1 MMRAPVNQLLK
12 FTACGLAPTVTSA
25 QVRKRLSFHARPS
38 ARDEVDS
45 RRSFLSLSRRKIM
58 MKPRAALAAL
68 FLLLV
73 AVPDAVA
80 QANKPASA
88 ELPVTRVV
96 LFNSG
101 VGYFQREGHVEG
113 NARIDLQ
120 FSIGSINDLLKS
132 LVLQDLNGGQ
142 ISTVNYDSSNPPER
156 TLKSFAIDLTGD
168 PSLGQLL
175 KQARGEK
182 VEVVVMPDKNVI
194 SGAGVTMSGVIVG
207 VQQKIKEEGDKEV
220 VVAEQLNLLTADGVR
235 GIPMSH
241 VQRFRFLKQELDQEF
256 RKALEVLAN
265 SRDTERKRVS
275 LNFLGQGRRQV
286 KVGYVTENPMWKP
299 SYRLALEKDKV
310 LLQGWAIVEN
320 TTDEDW
326 KDIRLGLVAGRP
338 ITFQMDLY
346 EPLYV
351 PRPVVEPE
359 IFASLRPPTY
369 QGNLGQQAVPNVAGM
384 GGQFGGNALG
394 FAGGIA
400 GNPNAPPT
408 LNNGPARPVGTA
420 LDQFQAGQQNPVVQQ
435 DRVKDVKEV
444 IKRLDMSK
452 DGVKLDGVSSRAVA
466 IDLGNYFQ
474 YLIEQPV
481 SLPRQKSAMI
491 PIVNQEVKGER
502 VSIFNANVHSKH
514 PLHGLRFKNATALHL
529 MQGPV
534 TIFDEGNYA
543 GDSQVGDLKPN
554 ETRYLSYAIDL
565 GSEVLAET
573 KHAPE
578 SLLAVK
584 IVKGIVHATNKQRM
598 TSTYTIKNRSE
609 QARKIIVEHPYRTA
623 WKLIEPAK
631 PTEQARDVY
640 RFEQSAEPN
649 KPLKLEVVEEQEGVT
664 RILLAE
670 ANDQTL
676 QLFIKA
682 GQSSAKVKA
691 SLEKALET
699 RGQLADTRRMI
710 QKEEQAV
717 TVIEQDQ
724 MRMRA
729 NMERVPPES
738 DAYKRYLK
746 KFDDQETDI
755 EKRRD
760 RITKLQETV
769 ESQTQALAEFLQALS
784 VD

>member
-1 MMRAPVNQLLK
+1 
-12 FTACGLAPTVTSA
+12 
-25 QVRKRLSFHARPS
+25 
-38 ARDEVDS
+38 
-45 RRSFLSLSRRKIM
+45 M

-68 FLLLV
+68 FLVLI

-142 ISTVNYDSSNPPER
+142 ISTVHYDSSNPPER

-207 VQQKIKEEGDKEV
+207 VQQKIKDEGDKEV

-235 GIPMSH
+235 GIPMSQ
-241 VQRFRFLKQELDQEF
+241 VQRFKFLKPELDQEF

-369 QGNLGQQAVPNVAGM
+369 QGNLGQQAVPQVSG
-384 GGQFGGNALG
+384 L
-394 FAGGIA
+394 GGIGGISGSVSQQALQQSINSQGFPPSLMA
-400 GNPNAPPT
+400 GLTPAPAANLLPI
-408 LNNGPARPVGTA
+408 VS
-420 LDQFQAGQQNPVVQQ
+420 Q

-452 DGVKLDGVSSRAVA
+452 DGVKLDGVSSQAVA

-502 VSIFNANVHSKH
+502 VSIFNVHVHSKH

-565 GSEVLAET
+565 GSEVLAES

-584 IVKGIVHATNKQRM
+584 IVKGVVHATNKHRM

-609 QARKIIVEHPYRTA
+609 QARKIIVEHPYRTG

-640 RFEQSAEPN
+640 RFEQTAEPN

-664 RILLAE
+664 RILLAD
-670 ANDQTL
+670 ANDPTL

-717 TVIEQDQ
+717 KVIEQDQ
-724 MRMRA
+724 TRMRA

-755 EKRRD
+755 EKRRE

-769 ESQTQALAEFLQALS
+769 ESQTQTLAEFLQALS

>member
-1 MMRAPVNQLLK
+1 MGK
-12 FTACGLAPTVTSA
+12 S
-25 QVRKRLSFHARPS
+25 HA
-38 ARDEVDS
+38 
-45 RRSFLSLSRRKIM
+45 F
-58 MKPRAALAAL
+58 
-68 FLLLV
+68 V
-73 AVPDAVA
+73 AVLGFVLTAAPPALA

-101 VGYFQREGHVEG
+101 VGYFQREGAVDG

-142 ISTVNYDSSNPPER
+142 ISTVHYDSSNPPER

-182 VEVVVMPDKNVI
+182 LEVVVTPDKNVLG
-194 SGAGVTMSGVIVG
+194 GAGQVMTGVIVG
-207 VQQKIKEEGDKEV
+207 VQQKLKEEGDKETV
-220 VVAEQLNLLTADGVR
+220 VGEQLNLLTADGVR

-256 RKALEVLAN
+256 RKALEVLAA

-310 LLQGWAIVEN
+310 MLQGWAIVEN

-369 QGNLGQQAVPNVAGM
+369 QGNLGEQRVPQVAGM
-384 GGQFGGNALG
+384 GGQFNGLG

-400 GNPNAPPT
+400 GNPNNPPA
-408 LNNGPARPVGTA
+408 LNGPQRPTA
-420 LDQFQAGQQNPVVQQ
+420 ANPAGSANNDANLNALVQQ
-435 DRVKDVKEV
+435 DRVKDVNEV
-444 IKRLDMSK
+444 IKRLDMNK
-452 DGVKLDGVSSRAVA
+452 DGVKLEGVSSQAVA
-466 IDLGNYFQ
+466 VDLGNYFQ

-543 GDSQVGDLKPN
+543 GDSQVGDLKPQ

-565 GSEVLAET
+565 GSEVLAEK

-584 IVKGIVHATNKQRM
+584 IVKGVVHATNKHRL
-598 TSTYTIKNRSE
+598 TATYTIKNRSE
-609 QARKIIVEHPYRTA
+609 QARKIVIEHPYRTG
-623 WKLIEPAK
+623 WKVIEPAK
-631 PTEQARDVY
+631 SAEQARDVY
-640 RFEQSAEPN
+640 RFELTAEPN

-664 RILLAE
+664 RILLAD

-691 SLEKALET
+691 SLEKALEV
-699 RGQLADTRRMI
+699 RSQLADTRRMI

-717 TVIEQDQ
+717 KVIEQDQ
-724 MRMRA
+724 TRMRA
-729 NMERVPPES
+729 NMERVPAES

-755 EKRRD
+755 EKRRE

-769 ESQTQALAEFLQALS
+769 ESQTQALADFLQTLN